1 MHTNIKFTI
10 EKQINHSIAFLG
22 VLISG
27 IKNQNLTLQTYHPST
42 YTGRLLNLMSFASFS
57 YKISLIKCLID
68 TPFEIYNNWNSFQ
81 NDIENIKSNLFKNAY
96 PPFLIDKV
104 ITLDYQISAT
114 SHTIPKKKKKIRNFP
129 RSFIKTS
136 LTIIH

>member
-1 MHTNIKFTI
+1 M
-10 EKQINHSIAFLG
+10 
-22 VLISG
+22 
-27 IKNQNLTLQTYHPST
+27 
-42 YTGRLLNLMSFASFS
+42 
-57 YKISLIKCLID
+57 ID

-114 SHTIPKKKKKIRNFP
+114 SHTIPKKKKKKKKNRNLP
-129 RSFIKTS
+129 RSFVKTS
-136 LTIIH
+136 LTITHSKLKIIFHIKTQFLML

>member
-1 MHTNIKFTI
+1 M
-10 EKQINHSIAFLG
+10 
-22 VLISG
+22 ISG
-27 IKNQNLTLQTYHPST
+27 INNQNFTLQIYHQST
-42 YTGRLLNLMSFASFS
+42 YTGLLLNFMSFASFS

-81 NDIENIKSNLFKNAY
+81 NDMENIKSNLFKNAY

-114 SHTIPKKKKKIRNFP
+114 FHTIPKKKKKIGAFQGV
-129 RSFIKTS
+129 
-136 LTIIH
+136 L